1 MTRQPAKSAG
11 SWEQRK
17 SRAFGPP
24 VDTPMATMRV
34 GRFSVGCG
42 FGTAEAWGVGWN
54 VSLGGPE
61 IAATL
66 ILTASSLAICS
77 NPPFE
82 ASVGLATKSKA
93 PWLSAFNAEY
103 APLEV

>member
-1 MTRQPAKSAG
+1 MSRQPAKAAG
-11 SWEQRK
+11 SCEQRK

-34 GRFSVGCG
+34 GRSLVGCG
-42 FGTAEAWGVGWN
+42 FGASGLLGGGWN

-66 ILTASSLAICS
+66 IFTASSLALCS
-77 NPPFE
+77 SPPFGE
-82 ASVGLATKSKA
+82 SVGLSTKSKA
-93 PWLSAFNAEY
+93 PWLSAFKAEY

>member
-1 MTRQPAKSAG
+1 MSRQPAKSAG
-11 SWEQRK
+11 SCEQRK

-24 VDTPMATMRV
+24 VDTPIATMRV
-34 GRFSVGCG
+34 GRSLVGCG
-42 FGTAEAWGVGWN
+42 FGAAVVCGAGGN

-61 IAATL
+61 IAPTL

-77 NPPFE
+77 RPPFE

-93 PWLSAFNAEY
+93 PWLSAFKAEY